1 MMILKRLL
9 TVLMAA
15 MLMTILTACGEDEE
29 EVYEK
34 AVEVANDM
42 ESAEIKAVVDQTID
56 YPEEGEPIKTEN
68 TFDME
73 MTLDPMAIHQKGATH
88 LIMEDMEDIMDLEMY
103 LIEDDLYIYESTSK
117 QWLKTTTEMFDEI
130 DMGDQQQDP
139 AEQLKMI
146 QDYTKELEFEEN
158 DDSYMLTL
166 NADGEEFDKLFQEVL
181 DETLPAELM
190 DSLGKDEQEMLKSMK
205 MNALDYKIEINKKN
219 YEMKSFNM
227 KSDITLEVEGDEL
240 TIAQDMKAV
249 YSNINGVDPIVVPQ
263 DVIDQAVDM
272 PAF

>member
-1 MMILKRLL
+1 MILKRLL

-117 QWLKTTTEMFDEI
+117 QWLKTTTEMFDAI

>member
-117 QWLKTTTEMFDEI
+117 QWLKTTTEMFDAI
-130 DMGDQQQDP
+130 DMGDRS
-139 AEQLKMI
+139 EERRVG
-146 QDYTKELEFEEN
+146 KESMAQYVKE
-158 DDSYMLTL
+158 MR
-166 NADGEEFDKLFQEVL
+166 KKK
-181 DETLPAELM
+181 
-190 DSLGKDEQEMLKSMK
+190 GKR
-205 MNALDYKIEINKKN
+205 
-219 YEMKSFNM
+219 
-227 KSDITLEVEGDEL
+227 
-240 TIAQDMKAV
+240 
-249 YSNINGVDPIVVPQ
+249 
-263 DVIDQAVDM
+263 
-272 PAF
+272 

>member
-1 MMILKRLL
+1 
-9 TVLMAA
+9 MAA
-15 MLMTILTACGEDEE
+15 MLMTMLAACGEDEE
-29 EVYEK
+29 EVFEK

-42 ESAEIKAVVDQTID
+42 ESAEITAVADQTID
-56 YPEEGEPIKTEN
+56 YPGEDESIKTED

-73 MTLDPMAIHQKGATH
+73 LILDPMAFYQKGSTRF
-88 LIMEDMEDIMDLEMY
+88 IMDDLEDITDLEMY

-117 QWLKTTTEMFDEI
+117 QWLKTTTDMLNAI
-130 DMGDQQQDP
+130 DMGDQQQNP
-139 AEQLKMI
+139 AEELKMI
-146 QDYTKELEFEEN
+146 QDYTKELEFKEN
-158 DDSYMLTL
+158 DDSYVLTL
-166 NADGEEFDKLFQEVL
+166 SADGEEFNKLFQEVL
-181 DETLPAELM
+181 DETLPAELV

-205 MNALDYKIEINKKN
+205 VNALDYEIEVDKKS

-227 KSDITLEVEGDEL
+227 KSDITFEVEGDEL

-249 YSNINGVDPIVVPQ
+249 YSNINGVDPIEVPQ